1 MISVVVN
8 VYNGEKYIKK
18 CLDSITNQTYKD
30 LEILV
35 INDGSTD
42 DTERVVKS
50 FKDKRIRLINQKNMG
65 LSLSRNVAIEKFKGD
80 YIFFVD
86 SDDFIE
92 KDTIEYLYNLS
103 IKNNSLLTMCQS
115 LDIFDYNY
123 KVPNIKKEEQIIT
136 GLDLLKKILLF
147 KGRYGNFWGKLIKRD
162 FIKKYRFEDR
172 RVDDVAIIY
181 KMVLDLDKIVYS
193 NQIKY
198 YYLRHD
204 SSALAKVNV
213 DYCIDYYKASLE
225 RYDYIKERY
234 PKLIENDICILWSIV
249 TLYGHRNKEINDFLD
264 SQNAKYLFKKMFT
277 LRIINSN
284 LRNNDKIKILLFRIS
299 PKLYSF
305 IISRYLKHKSR

>member
-18 CLDSITNQTYKD
+18 CIDSIVNQTYKN
-30 LEILV
+30 LEILIV
-35 INDGSTD
+35 NDGSTD
-42 DTERVVKS
+42 NTLKICKS
-50 FKDKRIRLINQKNMG
+50 YKDKRIRIINHDNMG
-65 LSLSRNVAIEKFKGD
+65 LSLSRNVAIDKFKGD

-92 KDTIEYLYNLS
+92 KDIIEYLYNLS
-103 IKNNSLLTMCQS
+103 IKNDSLLTMCQS
-115 LDIFDYNY
+115 LDIVDYNF
-123 KVPNIKKEEQIIT
+123 KVPNIDIKEEIIT
-136 GLDLLKKILLF
+136 GKELLKKILLF
-147 KGRYGNFWGKLIKRD
+147 KGRYGNFWGKLIKRE

-181 KMVLDLDKIVYS
+181 KMVMDLDKIVYS

-198 YYLRHD
+198 FYLRHD
-204 SSALAKVNV
+204 NSALAKVNV

-234 PKLIENDICILWSIV
+234 PDLIENDICILWSIV
-249 TLYGHRNKEINDFLD
+249 TLYGHRNEELNKYLD
-264 SQNAKYLFKKMFT
+264 EQNAIDLFKKMFT
-277 LRIINSN
+277 FKIINSN

-299 PKLYSF
+299 PKLYNYILST
-305 IISRYLKHKSR
+305 YLKHKK